1 MDTSGG
7 MGFAMPEGR
16 LAAGDGARSCGLV
29 RLFREAR
36 FMVAIFVVLLILG
49 LVAIDAALQLRER
62 RRERRAN
69 LLDLSRGL

>member
-1 MDTSGG
+1 M
-7 MGFAMPEGR
+7 ALAKHAVR

-29 RLFREAR
+29 RIFHEAR

-62 RRERRAN
+62 RREQRGISP
-69 LLDLSRGL
+69 DLSRGV